1 MIEKMFGNKTIL
13 EPEYKDV
20 MAATDLGI
28 FHVVNDWPWGRK
40 QRCEMSFSVETN
52 RRGERFVK
60 QSRFNG
66 RMNKPKAGTYAT
78 RVKIIEIDGKIE
90 HVEWH
95 AGSGSFGIRL
105 EDGSY
110 LSKTFFDSEA
120 KHLAG
125 IFFGA
130 IRLQIVNMSKINL

>member
-1 MIEKMFGNKTIL
+1 MIEKSFGNKTIL

-28 FHVVNDWPWGRK
+28 FHVVDDWPWGRK
-40 QRCEMSFSVETN
+40 QRCKMSFSVETN

-60 QSRFNG
+60 QSGMNG
-66 RMNKPKAGTYAT
+66 RMNKPKVGTYTT
-78 RVKIIEIDGKIE
+78 RVKIIEIDGKIG

-105 EDGSY
+105 GVVVTLARRFLIQRPSILPAY
-110 LSKTFFDSEA
+110 FLMQFDC
-120 KHLAG
+120 
-125 IFFGA
+125 
-130 IRLQIVNMSKINL
+130 RL